1 VDALSAFADYA
12 DSSDSADKMFIESK
26 HFARLSS
33 DIQKNVIAWSEKLDG
48 MQDESNDIDADMK

>member
-26 HFARLSS
+26 HFTRLSP
-33 DIQKNVIAWSEKLDG
+33 DIQKNVIVWSEKLDG
-48 MQDESNDIDADMK
+48 VNNTSMGLEYQ

>member
-26 HFARLSS
+26 HFARLPS

-48 MQDESNDIDADMK
+48 MQDGLQNIDTDIK